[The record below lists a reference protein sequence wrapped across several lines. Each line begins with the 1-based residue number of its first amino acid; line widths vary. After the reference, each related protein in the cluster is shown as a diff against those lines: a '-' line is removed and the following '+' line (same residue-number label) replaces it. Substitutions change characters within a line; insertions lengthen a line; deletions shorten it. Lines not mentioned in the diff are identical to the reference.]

1 MASLAE
7 IGATLAAL
15 PLSHA
20 LRTSPWAYP
29 AIEIVHLGGLGL
41 LFGSIAVV
49 DLRLAGLWRTLPVL
63 TLLRNVLP
71 LTAAA
76 FVAMVASGAL
86 LLLAHADELLTNRA
100 LQVKAV
106 LIAVGLANA
115 LAFHVGPF
123 RALRRAPVGGGAGS
137 WNVGA
142 PPPRWARISAI
153 VSLLT
158 WTLVIAAGRLIA
170 YV

>member
-7 IGATLAAL
+7 LGATLAAL
-15 PLSHA
+15 PLSA
-20 LRTSPWAYP
+20 VLRTSAWAYP
-29 AIEIVHLGGLGL
+29 ALEIVHLAGLAL

-49 DLRLAGLWRTLPVL
+49 DLRLAGLWRTMPVL
-63 TLLRNVLP
+63 TLLRHVLP
-71 LTAAA
+71 LTALAFGIAA
-76 FVAMVASGAL
+76 ASGAL
-86 LLLAHADELLTNRA
+86 LLLAHADELLPNPA
-100 LQVKAV
+100 LQVKLALV
-106 LIAVGLANA
+106 ALALANA
-115 LAFHVGPF
+115 VAFHVGPY

-142 PPPRWARISAI
+142 PPPRWARASGLL
-153 VSLLT
+153 SLLT